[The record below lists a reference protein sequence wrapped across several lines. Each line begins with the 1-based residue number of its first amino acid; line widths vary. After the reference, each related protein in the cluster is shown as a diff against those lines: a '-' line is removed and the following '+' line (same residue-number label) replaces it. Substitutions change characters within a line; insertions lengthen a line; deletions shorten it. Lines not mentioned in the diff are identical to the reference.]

1 MRALVFSIVLV
12 LLAATPAVAKKDGV
26 DSPAY
31 FAPIGCGVGPDGGP
45 DGCHDT
51 SADAALTLTLDGPT
65 SIPTGGSASYMVS
78 LPVGFQGQ
86 VGAGVNVAVATDSTA
101 SCDLDK
107 LGAANLQFVGG
118 DVGRQATL
126 SHVDATIQPPGG
138 NLGVWS
144 YTFALTNCIVPGT
157 LHLLTAM
164 NAFNGDQDITGDLW
178 NWKSVDVTVPEP
190 REAALAGA
198 ALAALAALA
207 LRARE
212 RSAA

>member
-1 MRALVFSIVLV
+1 MSEFGVIPDATFERPIPRRRALGW
-12 LLAATPAVAKKDGV
+12 LL
-26 DSPAY
+26 
-31 FAPIGCGVGPDGGP
+31 APIGCGVAPDGGP

-51 SADAALTLTLDGPT
+51 SADQALTLTVDGPT
-65 SIPTGGSASYMVS
+65 SIPTGGSANYMVS

-86 VGAGVNVAVATDSTA
+86 AGAGVNVAVAADGTA

-118 DVGRQATL
+118 DLTRQATL
-126 SHVDATIQPPGG
+126 THVDATIQPPAG

-178 NWKSVDVTVPEP
+178 NWKSVNVTVPEP
-190 REAALAGA
+190 GAAALGAA
-198 ALAALAALA
+198 ALAAIGALA
-207 LRARE
+207 LRTRE
-212 RSAA
+212 GSRA